1 MRSGLGR
8 RPRPVKCLDNMDYRK
23 EIDGLRALAV
33 VPVILFHAGFNA
45 FSGGFVGVDV
55 FFVISGYLITSIILA
70 EHQEGSYSLVNFYE
84 RRARRILPALF
95 VVMAACLPVAWF
107 WLLPEDMKNFSESL
121 VATSFFS
128 SNILFWKT
136 SNYFSSSAELKPL
149 LHTWSLAVEEQ
160 YYLFFPLF
168 LALAWRWGGRVMS
181 VMLASAAAASLYL
194 AHTQV
199 PVDPSKAF
207 YLLPTRCWEL
217 FIGALMGIH
226 LSGEHRPVYRPWLAE
241 VGAALGLAML
251 VAAIFLFDKHTPSPS
266 LYILVPTLGTALI
279 ILFASE
285 QNVVGRLVGNR
296 VFVFIG
302 LLSYSAYLWHQPL
315 FAFARQRSVGV
326 EPGHEVFAL
335 LSVMSLLLA
344 YVSWKYVEAPF
355 RNRRR
360 FGRHQIFLL
369 AAIGSA
375 FFVTVGVVG
384 HFNKGYPSRM
394 PASFA
399 ALKEIDLPKSD
410 NGWCFYSIDSNGD
423 LSEGERGLAC
433 WLGDKAGQQ
442 KGLLFGDSFAGQYEP
457 MWDAVGKQSGVA
469 IHAVTTNWCYPAV
482 GKGYTGTLASRA
494 YGQCLF
500 NRRFLQ
506 DQMAQYDFVVLAGDW
521 GDVQAQGKLDE
532 VLALA
537 RMASSKVRVLV
548 LMSSPK
554 QYASNVMVAY
564 RKSLL
569 HKEPFDITRISTN
582 VDQGAASANARLR
595 ALASELPN
603 VVFVDRGAMFLLDGQ
618 PSDLTANGVP
628 FSWDGAHISIYGSKQ
643 AAPNFLNSDAYQDF
657 KAKLSRH

>member
-1 MRSGLGR
+1 
-8 RPRPVKCLDNMDYRK
+8 MDYRK

-33 VPVILFHAGFNA
+33 LPVIFFHAGFNA

-168 LALAWRWGGRVMS
+168 LALTWRWGSRVLS
-181 VMLASAAAASLYL
+181 VVLAVAAVASLYL

-199 PVDPSKAF
+199 PVDPSRAF

-217 FIGALMGIH
+217 FIGALVGIH
-226 LSGEHRPVYRPWLAE
+226 LSGQRPPAYRGWLAE
-241 VGAALGLAML
+241 SGAVLGLAML
-251 VAAIFLFDKHTPSPS
+251 VASILLFDKHTPSPS
-266 LYILVPTLGTALI
+266 LYVLIPTLGTALI
-279 ILFASE
+279 ILFATDRTM
-285 QNVVGRLVGNR
+285 VGRLVGNR

-326 EPGHEVFAL
+326 EPGHEIFAV
-335 LSVMSLLLA
+335 LSLASLLLA
-344 YVSWKYVEAPF
+344 YVSWKFVEAPF

-360 FGRHQIFLL
+360 FGRQQIFLF

-375 FFVTVGVVG
+375 VFVTVGLLG
-384 HFNKGYPSRM
+384 HFNKGYPARM
-394 PASFA
+394 PSSFA
-399 ALKEIDLPKSD
+399 ALKDIDLPKSD
-410 NGWCFYSIDSNGD
+410 NGWCFYSIDSSSD
-423 LSEGERGLAC
+423 LTEGESGLAC
-433 WLGDKAGQQ
+433 WLGDKAAKT

-457 MWDAVGKQSGVA
+457 LWDAAARQSGLAV
-469 IHAVTTNWCYPAV
+469 HAVTTNWCYPAV

-494 YGQCLF
+494 YAQCLF
-500 NRRFLQ
+500 NRQYLQ
-506 DQMAQYDFVVLAGDW
+506 DEMARYDFVVLAGDW

-537 RMASSKVRVLV
+537 RAAASKVRVVV
-548 LMSSPK
+548 LMSSPR
-554 QYASNVMVAY
+554 QFASNVMVAY

-569 HKEPFDITRISTN
+569 YKEPFDLRRISTS
-582 VDQGAASANARLR
+582 VDEGAASANARLQ
-595 ALASELPN
+595 ALAKELPN
-603 VVFVDRGAMFLLDGQ
+603 AVFVDRDAMFVLNGQ
-618 PSDLTANGVP
+618 PSDLTASGVP
-628 FSWDGAHISIYGSKQ
+628 FSWDGAHISIYGAKQ
-643 AAPNFLNSDAYQDF
+643 AAPNFLSSQAYRNF
-657 KAKLSRH
+657 IAKLARP

>member
-1 MRSGLGR
+1 
-8 RPRPVKCLDNMDYRK
+8 MDYRK

-33 VPVILFHAGFNA
+33 VPVILFHAGFSA

-95 VVMAACLPVAWF
+95 VVMAACLPVAWC

-168 LALAWRWGGRVMS
+168 LALTWRWGSRLMS
-181 VMLASAAAASLYL
+181 VMLIVAAIASLYM

-199 PVDPSKAF
+199 SFDPSKAF

-217 FIGALMGIH
+217 FIGALIGLH
-226 LSGEHRPVYRPWLAE
+226 LSGGRKLVVRPWLAE
-241 VGAALGLAML
+241 AGGALGLALL
-251 VAAIFLFDKHTPSPS
+251 VAAIFWFDKHTPSPS
-266 LYILVPTLGTALI
+266 LYVLMPTLGTALI

-285 QNVVGRLVGNR
+285 QTMVGRFVGNR
-296 VFVFIG
+296 AFVFIG

-315 FAFARQRSVGV
+315 FAFARQRSLGG
-326 EPGHEVFAL
+326 EPDHGIFAA
-335 LSVMSLLLA
+335 LSLASLLLA
-344 YVSWKYVEAPF
+344 YVSWRFVEAPF

-360 FGRHQIFLL
+360 FGRQQIFLL

-375 FFVTVGVVG
+375 VFVTVGLLG

-394 PASFA
+394 PASFSS
-399 ALKEIDLPKSD
+399 LKDIDLPKSD
-410 NGWCFYSIDSNGD
+410 NGWCFYSIDSND
-423 LSEGERGLAC
+423 ALSEGANGLSC
-433 WLGDKAGQQ
+433 WLGDKKAKR
-442 KGLLFGDSFAGQYEP
+442 KGVLFGDSFAGQYEP
-457 MWDAVGKQSGVA
+457 LWDAVGQQSGMA
-469 IHAVTTNWCYPAV
+469 IHAVTTNWCYPAL

-494 YGQCLF
+494 YSQCLF
-500 NRRFLQ
+500 NRQYLQ
-506 DQMAQYDFVVLAGDW
+506 DNLSQYDFAVLAGDW

-537 RMASSKVRVLV
+537 RMAASKVRVLV

-554 QYASNVMVAY
+554 QFGTNVMVAY
-564 RKSLL
+564 KKSLL
-569 HKEPFDITRISTN
+569 HNVPFDIRRISTD
-582 VDQGAASANARLR
+582 VDKEAANANARLE
-595 ALASELPN
+595 ALAKTLPN
-603 VVFVDRGAMFLLDGQ
+603 AVFVDRDAMFMRDGL

-628 FSWDGAHISIYGSKQ
+628 FSWDGAHISIYGART
-643 AAPNFLNSDAYQDF
+643 AAPIFLNSRPYQDLM
-657 KAKLSRH
+657 AKLAAP